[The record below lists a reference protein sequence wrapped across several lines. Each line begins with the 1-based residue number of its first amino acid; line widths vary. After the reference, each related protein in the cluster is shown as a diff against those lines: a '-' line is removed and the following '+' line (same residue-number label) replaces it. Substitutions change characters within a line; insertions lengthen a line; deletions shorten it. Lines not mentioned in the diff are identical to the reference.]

1 MTPVVAC
8 QIGITGTLLWA
19 SFRVANPLLVTRFVR
34 SQFELARKMLIVSS
48 TVLDLDDIDERL
60 GTDDAA

>member
-1 MTPVVAC
+1 MVAC

-19 SFRVANPLLVTRFVR
+19 SFRVTNPLLVTSFVPSR
-34 SQFELARKMLIVSS
+34 IELARKVLIVSS
-48 TVLDLDDIDERL
+48 TVLDLDDIDELL